1 MVQVS
6 NNKANN
12 NHSPVRR
19 VAFFRFY
26 EELNDHLPDEF
37 RKKTFPYEFY
47 GRPSVRNSIHA
58 IGIPHSEVDLIIV
71 NGTSV
76 NFSYQ
81 LQGGEMVS
89 VYPVFE
95 SLDLSPV
102 IHLRS
107 EPLRETRF
115 IVDVNLGK
123 LALKLRLLGFD
134 TLFSNSFKDHE
145 IISIS
150 LNEKRIILT
159 RDKGIL
165 KQNSVTHGY
174 WLRNDNPKK
183 QLYEVVNR
191 LQLQNSFRPF
201 SRCTHCNSKLI
212 ETDKERLNGI
222 IPDDTLSYY
231 NQFWECTGCGRI
243 YWKGSHFRHIFK
255 WIEKLKDRFAKA
267 NGKG

>member
-1 MVQVS
+1 MGPVKS
-6 NNKANN
+6 SKTDDD
-12 NHSPVRR
+12 HSPVRR

-26 EELNDHLPDEF
+26 EELNDHLPVEF
-37 RKKTFPYEFY
+37 RKISFPYEFN

-58 IGIPHSEVDLIIV
+58 IGIPHGEVDLILV

-76 NFSYQ
+76 NFDYH

-95 SLDLSPV
+95 TLDISPV
-102 IHLRS
+102 FHLRS
-107 EPLRETRF
+107 RPLRETRF

-123 LALKLRLLGFD
+123 LASKLRLLGFD

-145 IISIS
+145 IISTA
-150 LNEKRIILT
+150 LREKRIILT

-183 QLYEVVNR
+183 QLQEVVQR
-191 LQLQNSFRPF
+191 LQLQSSLKPF
-201 SRCTHCNSKLI
+201 SRCTHCNSQLI
-212 ETDKERLNGI
+212 KIEKSHLSGSL
-222 IPDDTLSYY
+222 PADTLSYY
-231 NQFWECTGCGRI
+231 DQFWECSGCGKI
-243 YWKGSHFRHIFK
+243 YWQGSHFKHILK
-255 WIEKLKDRFAKA
+255 WIDKLKGPFAEA